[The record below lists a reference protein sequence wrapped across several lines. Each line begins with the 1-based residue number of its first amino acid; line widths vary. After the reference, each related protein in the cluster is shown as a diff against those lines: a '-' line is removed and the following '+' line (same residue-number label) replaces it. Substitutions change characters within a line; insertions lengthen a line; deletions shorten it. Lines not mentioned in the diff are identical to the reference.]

1 LSWVAIS
8 LTAAAMS
15 ALVNMLDKTVMHR
28 YARSSLTL
36 PLLVG
41 VAQTLVGIVVLAFV
55 RIPDSSTLESTATA
69 LLSGL
74 LFGVAGNLMMR
85 VLYSQEVSRTV
96 PVTQTAPI
104 FAALIGVAFLGESV
118 TMLQWLAIVA
128 TVVGAVTISLRF
140 GTNYR
145 GVLLHRSFFV
155 LLLSALIMAA
165 ANVIG
170 KVALDDLPVLYTHAL
185 RSLGLGGVF
194 LAVNVRREPI
204 RNIAEFLRGRSPAL
218 VFVALNEMIVANTAL
233 ILLLWALSLGPVSL
247 VIALMAS
254 RSMFVVIYSSVLA
267 FIWKG
272 ALGEQTTRVAV
283 AVKIGSTALI
293 IGGVAGIAV

>member
-1 LSWVAIS
+1 MSWVAIS

>member
-1 LSWVAIS
+1 
-8 LTAAAMS
+8 MS

>member
-1 LSWVAIS
+1 MSWVAIS

-267 FIWKG
+267 FIWQG

>member
-1 LSWVAIS
+1 MSWVAIS

-194 LAVNVRREPI
+194 LAVNVPREPI